1 MTPPPEDRGVPPLP
15 TLSEED
21 IALRAWTEHDVVTLV
36 QAMKDPEIPRWLPV
50 IAQPY
55 GPEEAREFIA
65 WAEQQWTT
73 QRGLHT
79 AIVERDAGTVLGS
92 VGMHLN
98 LADESGSLGY
108 WVMPWAR
115 GRGIAS
121 RGAKILARWAFES
134 LSLQRI
140 ELLAEVDNTASQRAA
155 EKAGFRREGLLRS
168 KIKQRTGRADAYIF
182 SLLPSDPRL

>member
-1 MTPPPEDRGVPPLP
+1 
-15 TLSEED
+15 
-21 IALRAWTEHDVVTLV
+21 
-36 QAMKDPEIPRWLPV
+36 MKDPEIPRWLPV

-65 WAEQQWTT
+65 WADEQWRAQ
-73 QRGLHT
+73 QGLHT

-92 VGMHLN
+92 AGMHFN

-108 WVMPWAR
+108 WVLSWAR

-121 RGAKILARWAFES
+121 RAAKILARWAFES

-140 ELLAEVDNTASQRAA
+140 ELLAEVDNLASQRAA
-155 EKAGFRREGLLRS
+155 EKAGFGREGLLRS
-168 KIKQRTGRADAYIF
+168 KIKQREGRGDAYVF
-182 SLLPSDPRL
+182 SLVPPDLHL